1 MSRTNPATAGDNV
14 TPLTEDEQGALTVH
28 HALEILR
35 DRKVAAQKKA
45 DYEAANAVVNG
56 HFKMVSK
63 DLNYT
68 RKEFEAEVI
77 EKLGMTDAEYRN
89 AEARRAKL
97 HRLAGLKPGDQIDL
111 IAHVLPDTVDE
122 ALAAEADGYRAGRR
136 ADDPFPPENISPV
149 MQPDWLRGYHA
160 GQEFNGLQL
169 AKAAEVLA
177 RPKPGEMVAG
187 SDPDDDDEQIDVE
200 DVVDQGARDLRA
212 NGWAEPTSEEAE
224 FEEADGGKTVRKPRP
239 SRVKAPAQAEAA

>member
-1 MSRTNPATAGDNV
+1 MARSNPATAGDNV
-14 TPLTEDEQGALTVH
+14 TPRSEDEQGALTVH
-28 HALEILR
+28 HALAILR

-45 DYEAANAVVNG
+45 DYDAANAVVNG

-63 DLNYT
+63 DLKYT

-187 SDPDDDDEQIDVE
+187 DDPDDLAGE
-200 DVVDQGARDLRA
+200 DQEMDGEDLDAEARALKA
-212 NGWAEPTSEEAE
+212 NGWAAPTSDEAE
-224 FEEADGGKTVRKPRP
+224 FEVADGGKTVRKLRA
-239 SRVKAPAQAEAA
+239 SRAQAKAA